1 MNQLNPA
8 RQLVYDLK
16 QAMPNAAQRENF
28 QSLLG
33 LFLQATGN
41 IRLSHSQG
49 KSASSLSR
57 FLNHY
62 SWSSKGLWAQLRRL
76 QLERLLNCR
85 SKGRR
90 PSLQVMVDLTSLE
103 KTGEF
108 PELEPYIHTL
118 DGKRGVHLVV
128 VYLVLGNCRV
138 PWSLRLWQ
146 GAGAASS
153 VQLALGQ
160 LKQLPSCLRQG
171 YRLMVLGDGGFGT
184 VDFLQGVKNLEMPAV
199 VTMRADRRLEDKRQL
214 REIRGCEAVRPTGL
228 GLTVW
233 AARLRLKGTD
243 GQPGVWRHVVSTRAL
258 SSKMIKR
265 WGRRRFAIEGFFKVI
280 KHRFGLHCFGQCTR
294 LGVYRWF
301 MFSLLAY
308 SLAYQA
314 HLDSHGDEQPDWQAA
329 SQQALR
335 SFLPEY
341 LMMWALVQVE
351 KLAALGQSLGFE
363 VQLCNCKI

>member
-16 QAMPNAAQRENF
+16 QSMPSAAQSESF
-28 QSLLG
+28 QALLG

-41 IRLSHSQG
+41 IRLTHSNS

-62 SWSSKGLWAQLRRL
+62 HWSSKRLWGQLRRM
-76 QLERLLNCR
+76 QLEQLLNCR
-85 SKGRR
+85 LRGRR
-90 PSLQVMVDLTSLE
+90 PDLQVIVDLTSLE
-103 KTGEF
+103 KTGDF
-108 PELEPYIHTL
+108 AELAPYLHTL
-118 DGKRGVHLVV
+118 DGKRGVHVVV
-128 VYLVLGNCRV
+128 VYLVLGKCRV

-146 GAGAASS
+146 GAGTASPA
-153 VQLALGQ
+153 QLALEQ
-160 LKQLPSCLRQG
+160 LKQLPLLLKQS
-171 YRLMVLGDGGFGT
+171 YRPMVLADGGFGNI
-184 VDFLQGVKNLEMPAV
+184 DFLQGVKAMGLQAV
-199 VTMRADRRLEDKRQL
+199 VTMRSDRRLEDGRQL
-214 REIRGCEAVRPTGL
+214 HAIRGCEEVQPTGL
-228 GLTVW
+228 GFAVW
-233 AARLRLKGTD
+233 ATRLRLKGCE
-243 GQPGVWRHVVSTRAL
+243 GRPGVWRHVVSTRAL
-258 SSKMIKR
+258 SGKMMKR

-301 MFSLLAY
+301 LFSLLAY
-308 SLAYQA
+308 TLAYQA
-314 HLDSHGDEQPDWQAA
+314 HLDDQKDEQPDWQAA

-335 SFLPEY
+335 SFLPEH